1 MQRTPLIVA
10 IVASLGLAGA
20 LAYAANSGAI
30 TRVSAPSARAAL
42 QTLQSAPAGRAFAAA
57 QSTRSAKPAPPPPPP
72 PTVEEVGDVDSFGRN
87 LRWLGVASGF
97 AVVSTD
103 CASILAQ
110 DPDATCQQVS
120 SQPGVTSFTFNDV
133 ARIRLPAGASNSLL
147 CHWFSPQVTAS
158 FTNSSD
164 APVLA
169 RLTSRPSVTVEN
181 PVLNDPALIDPSTGA
196 AFGGKLTTS
205 VTGTERLVFT
215 LAPWAQHHQTLR
227 GSQTCIGGM
236 LSKRALVEGYGLTEA
251 QAASFFASP
260 TTLRLNIQGVTASAD
275 EVTFSVGLRV
285 IGD

>member
-30 TRVSAPSARAAL
+30 TRVSAPSARASL

-72 PTVEEVGDVDSFGRN
+72 PTVEDVGDVDSFGRN

-133 ARIRLPAGASNSLL
+133 ARIRLPAGASHSLL
-147 CHWFSPQVTAS
+147 CHWFSP
-158 FTNSSD
+158 
-164 APVLA
+164 P
-169 RLTSRPSVTVEN
+169 SR
-181 PVLNDPALIDPSTGA
+181 
-196 AFGGKLTTS
+196 
-205 VTGTERLVFT
+205 
-215 LAPWAQHHQTLR
+215 
-227 GSQTCIGGM
+227 
-236 LSKRALVEGYGLTEA
+236 
-251 QAASFFASP
+251 
-260 TTLRLNIQGVTASAD
+260 
-275 EVTFSVGLRV
+275 
-285 IGD
+285 

>member
-1 MQRTPLIVA
+1 M
-10 IVASLGLAGA
+10 
-20 LAYAANSGAI
+20 
-30 TRVSAPSARAAL
+30 
-42 QTLQSAPAGRAFAAA
+42 
-57 QSTRSAKPAPPPPPP
+57 
-72 PTVEEVGDVDSFGRN
+72 
-87 LRWLGVASGF
+87 
-97 AVVSTD
+97 VSTD

-169 RLTSRPSVTVEN
+169 RLTSRLATVEN

-215 LAPWAQHHQTLR
+215 LAPWAQHHQTLLAR
-227 GSQTCIGGM
+227 
-236 LSKRALVEGYGLTEA
+236 R
-251 QAASFFASP
+251 P
-260 TTLRLNIQGVTASAD
+260 ASAGCCR
-275 EVTFSVGLRV
+275 SGRWSRAMA
-285 IGD
+285 